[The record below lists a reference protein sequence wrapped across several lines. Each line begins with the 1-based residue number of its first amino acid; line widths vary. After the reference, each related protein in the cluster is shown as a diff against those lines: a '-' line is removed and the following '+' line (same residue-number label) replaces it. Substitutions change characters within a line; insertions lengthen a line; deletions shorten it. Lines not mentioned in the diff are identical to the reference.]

1 MLVVFSR
8 SKKTKKKSQ
17 VQEEEDS
24 QSLSKLKSLELKIRT
39 PGQSLETFADY
50 LKDLHT
56 PDELS
61 RLQAALS
68 SMHSV

>member
-1 MLVVFSR
+1 M
-8 SKKTKKKSQ
+8 
-17 VQEEEDS
+17 
-24 QSLSKLKSLELKIRT
+24 LSKLNYLELKIRT